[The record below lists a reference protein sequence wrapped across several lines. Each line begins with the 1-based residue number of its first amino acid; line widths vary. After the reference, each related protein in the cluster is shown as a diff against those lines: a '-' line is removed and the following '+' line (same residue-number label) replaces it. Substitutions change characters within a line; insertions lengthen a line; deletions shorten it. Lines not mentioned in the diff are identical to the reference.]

1 MFLVRGRRLGHPLP
15 QSFDRAGAVWSEDTA
30 KLVLKAQQGLDN
42 NWVWL
47 AEQPLYFI
55 QFS

>member
-15 QSFDRAGAVWSEDTA
+15 QSFDRAGAAWSEDRA
-30 KLVLKAQQGLDN
+30 KLVRKGQQGLDN
-42 NWVWL
+42 NQVWL

-55 QFS
+55 PFS